1 MRIYTRRQ
9 DDIMAFWDER
19 AVSCMDTSVNAGG
32 TVIVMRMTT
41 MAVPPRS
48 VESQTGI
55 HAVFQTCHLLFT
67 QSGVENRIVKNA
79 RINIACF

>member
-1 MRIYTRRQ
+1 MRIYIRRQ
-9 DDIMAFWDER
+9 DDIMAFWDEG

-32 TVIVMRMTT
+32 TVIVMRMT
-41 MAVPPRS
+41 MMVVPPRS

-67 QSGVENRIVKNA
+67 QSGAENRIVKNA

>member
-1 MRIYTRRQ
+1 M
-9 DDIMAFWDER
+9 
-19 AVSCMDTSVNAGG
+19 NAGG
-32 TVIVMRMTT
+32 TMIMMMMT
-41 MAVPPRS
+41 MMVVPPRS
-48 VESQTGI
+48 VGSQTGI